1 MTTHRIVPRATL
13 VAFLATLSV
22 GGPLALPTAARADA
36 AFDKSQSSALF
47 KEGRK
52 LLDEGKFDEA
62 CPKLAESHKLDPGG
76 GVVLA
81 LALCREG
88 QGKLASAVVAYR
100 EALFFAKRDKR
111 ADRQKV
117 AEQKLAELE
126 PKLSHLTV
134 RVEPAA
140 QQQGVVVRVDGNVLP
155 VASYGLAVA
164 VDGGSHTVEA
174 TATGFSTKSFTLD
187 VGKASDQREVTVPAL
202 APSATPTPTP
212 APSPAPSPPPSDAT
226 PRASVLPTVGVG
238 FMVVGGLALVGGA
251 VFGFRALGN
260 AKDVA
265 AACPDGVCRD
275 PADVERNDVVKR
287 DARLSDIFLVSGAV
301 LCGAGITL
309 WLVGRPSAPTTV
321 TLSPIATPTLVGGS
335 FVARF

>member
-1 MTTHRIVPRATL
+1 VITHRLVPLVTLVGFLSATL
-13 VAFLATLSV
+13 PAGLAS
-22 GGPLALPTAARADA
+22 ADV

-62 CPKLAESHKLDPGG
+62 CPKLAESHRLDPGG

-140 QQQGVVVRVDGNVLP
+140 LQQGVVVRVDGNVLP
-155 VASYGLAVA
+155 AASYGLAVA

-174 TATGFSTKSFTLD
+174 SAEGFTPRSFTLD

-202 APSATPTPTP
+202 APAPTAKVAPTPMPTPTPTP
-212 APSPAPSPPPSDAT
+212 PKDGA
-226 PRASVLPTVGVG
+226 PRASVLPKVGVG

-265 AACPDGVCRD
+265 DACPDGVCRD

-287 DARLSDIFLVSGAV
+287 DARLSDILLISGAV

-309 WLVGRPSAPTTV
+309 WLVGRPSAPATLTFTPV
-321 TLSPIATPTLVGGS
+321 TSPTLLGGS